1 MYSDVVTDVR
11 DFLKSRARACI
22 KAGIGK
28 DRIVIDPG
36 FGFGKRLSHNVEL
49 MNGLSD
55 IAEIGYPVLVGVSRK
70 SMIGAILG
78 RETDDRV
85 EGGLALAMLAAQRG
99 ARIIRTHDV
108 RQTADV
114 LAMMAALA
122 QKERNS

>member
-1 MYSDVVTDVR
+1 
-11 DFLKSRARACI
+11 
-22 KAGIGK
+22 
-28 DRIVIDPG
+28 
-36 FGFGKRLSHNVEL
+36 